1 MFDLDGTLWEVTD
14 LTYESANEVARR
26 HGLKEVK
33 KDTVCKAFG
42 LNKVQCAQM
51 YFKDL
56 ELNTSLDLMD
66 EISKIKIARLNEK
79 GGNLY
84 PDVSDTIMKLSEQ
97 YDLFIVSNTSK
108 KEYIEAFLKT
118 SKLEKYFKDYIAAG
132 ANGITKASAIKSV
145 IDKFN
150 LSKAVYVGDTV
161 KDMEA
166 ADEAGVTFI
175 QARYGYG
182 SVLNVKY
189 HINSVAEL
197 KKLC

>member
-1 MFDLDGTLWEVTD
+1 M
-14 LTYESANEVARR
+14 TYESANEVAKC
-26 HGLKEVK
+26 HGLKEVE
-33 KDTVCKAFG
+33 KDVVCGAFG
-42 LNKVQCAQM
+42 LNKAECAQM
-51 YFKDL
+51 YFPNV
-56 ELNTSLDLMD
+56 ELNIALGFMD

-84 PDVSDTIMKLSEQ
+84 PNVKETIMKLSEQ

-118 SKLEKYFKDYIAAG
+118 SKLENYFKDYIAAG
-132 ANGITKASAIKSV
+132 ANGITKASAIKLV

-150 LSKAVYVGDTV
+150 LSKAVYVGDTI

-166 ADEAGVTFI
+166 AKEAGVTFI

-182 SVLNVKY
+182 SALNVKY